1 MKLMK
6 QASADDDDY
15 MDSSP
20 EKSIGKDK
28 FELNELIDTVN
39 EVGLCI
45 YYCRVFSLILFIFLT
60 PFTHCRLNMY
70 LHITAGR
77 SCTDA
82 ERIHH

>member
-39 EVGLCI
+39 EVRLCI
-45 YYCRVFSLILFIFLT
+45 PTIAACFL
-60 PFTHCRLNMY
+60 
-70 LHITAGR
+70 
-77 SCTDA
+77 
-82 ERIHH
+82 